1 MQGRAGQ
8 GCCSTQLARGPLLQH
23 LQQSTPQ
30 NMAALQ
36 KQLMEVHPYF
46 WQRIFT
52 ILHMSSSSSG
62 AVQHWSMR

>member
-8 GCCSTQLARGPLLQH
+8 GCCSTQLAHGPLLQH

-30 NMAALQ
+30 NMAASQ
-36 KQLMEVHPYF
+36 TQLMKEHLYY

-62 AVQHWSMR
+62 A

>member
-30 NMAALQ
+30 NMEASQAQ
-36 KQLMEVHPYF
+36 PYY

-52 ILHMSSSSSG
+52 ILHMSSSSGG
-62 AVQHWSMR
+62 AVQQWSMR